1 MRGSCKDVCIRD
13 AASCWHKRTCKI
25 LKQLRSGMWVL
36 ENSRGYIRLV
46 DFIEVVFE
54 KSEYETH
61 QNPNVFEDVKTYEKL
76 NNYILKD
83 IVGGFYDDVK
93 KPPIESTN
101 KVLIQN
107 HWCAEEGMWHTID
120 HEPIIRRGT
129 EN

>member
-1 MRGSCKDVCIRD
+1 MVTISRVGFERKLG
-13 AASCWHKRTCKI
+13 AMAS
-25 LKQLRSGMWVL
+25 VL
-36 ENSRGYIRLV
+36 SSTSRRYPLLGLVQDGHIRLWQDGDMPV
-46 DFIEVVFE
+46 W
-54 KSEYETH
+54 
-61 QNPNVFEDVKTYEKL
+61 KTEEIDSDE
-76 NNYILKD
+76 NFFFSVPTNTLKD